1 MLTFLSSHLTCLRHY
16 SPRDCSERHSKGH
29 DHLLPPTS
37 MYLDHHQHQTGC
49 SLGELDS
56 KRAKLEGTKQATD
69 S

>member
-1 MLTFLSSHLTCLRHY
+1 MLTSFSSDLACLRHY
-16 SPRDCSERHSKGH
+16 RPRDCSERHSEGH
-29 DHLLPPTS
+29 DHLLSATS
-37 MYLDHHQHQTGC
+37 MYLDYHQHQTGC